1 MIGFIPYYKW
11 IFHRLPCLFFIFSK
25 NFFFSYRF
33 YTKIKDNKLDRK
45 YFPKSKVDGSPLTNW
60 IRGSQFLEDER
71 YNYEYQKINKF
82 LVKHKGE
89 ILLFLEMGVG
99 RITPMFIQEPFW
111 AMTQYMKNSFY
122 ININPKDATTN
133 PAI

>member
-1 MIGFIPYYKW
+1 MGFLQTTNTAADKNLYPLAPFLKEL
-11 IFHRLPCLFFIFSK
+11 LP
-25 NFFFSYRF
+25 
-33 YTKIKDNKLDRK
+33 KIKDNKLDRK

-60 IRGSQFLEDER
+60 IRGPQFLEDER

-99 RITPMFIQEPFW
+99 RMTTMFIQVPFW